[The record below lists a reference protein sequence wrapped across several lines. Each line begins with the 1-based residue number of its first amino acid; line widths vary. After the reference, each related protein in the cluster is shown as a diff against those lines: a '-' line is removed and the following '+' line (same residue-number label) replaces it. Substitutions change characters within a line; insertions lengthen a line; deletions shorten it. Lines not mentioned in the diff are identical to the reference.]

1 MQPGRALWTKPAP
14 LGRMLESKG
23 ENMTRAEIEGRL
35 NELSEQ
41 LEDAFDRDDAEA
53 VKRIERE
60 MDALTETRFVRLVT
74 IEEVEP

>member
-1 MQPGRALWTKPAP
+1 MDKGPAARP
-14 LGRMLESKG
+14 DAEIKG
-23 ENMTRAEIEGRL
+23 GEMTRAEIESRL